1 MMTDENTVDNET
13 NIVST
18 NGDSENSHQPLP
30 SLSMKIIQC
39 IHMNCFW
46 LEMVLE
52 TSTNSTI
59 ERNIYQVLRKHFL
72 EQRPITWK
80 PIKVELV
87 VNTELTDDFFRKSIH
102 NFSSNSIFFLYLFF

>member
-1 MMTDENTVDNET
+1 
-13 NIVST
+13 
-18 NGDSENSHQPLP
+18 
-30 SLSMKIIQC
+30 
-39 IHMNCFW
+39 
-46 LEMVLE
+46 MVLE

-87 VNTELTDDFFRKSIH
+87 VNTELTDDFFSK
-102 NFSSNSIFFLYLFF
+102 FSLNLIVFLYLFFSNKNKKEKVSITHSFRNILQTRILFFYHRQEQYIL